1 MSDKKGKK
9 GEKEEE
15 KTYVG
20 VGEGDKHP
28 VCVRC
33 GVVPMGL
40 PVHPDKTA
48 RR

>member
-20 VGEGDKHP
+20 VGEGESIP
-28 VCVRC
+28 S
-33 GVVPMGL
+33 
-40 PVHPDKTA
+40 A
-48 RR
+48 